1 MKKKLLIGI
10 SMILIGL
17 AIVILGTL
25 ILDGVPNTE
34 IFTPKEEFI
43 FFCSYILLATG
54 TILVVSGLVV
64 IGTLLF

>member
-17 AIVILGTL
+17 VIVILGTL

-34 IFTPKEEFI
+34 IFMPKEEFI
-43 FFCSYILLATG
+43 FFCSYILLVTG
-54 TILVVSGLVV
+54 AILVVSGLVA